1 MLALALGLGRAE
13 VQRQLAVG
21 GLLPLLGGAG
31 AGALHLL
38 DGPRHALAPNSSSIF
53 MRASWA
59 LALVPARASLS
70 NSNSPRSLS

>member
-1 MLALALGLGRAE
+1 MRASLARKSSASWPSVVFSRFS
-13 VQRQLAVG
+13 
-21 GLLPLLGGAG
+21 AG
-31 AGALHLL
+31 AAPARSTFSMVH
-38 DGPRHALAPNSSSIF
+38 DTALAPNSSSIF